1 MIRFACDTDQLDA
14 LVPCPIMFTYA
25 DLVRDRGHLHALRAR
40 FPGSVLKLIDRG
52 LGDPAATAEAVQI
65 VDTEP
70 GANGIAEAAQKL
82 LAMVKEG
89 RLYVTGY
96 ADRNDMPL
104 LIEETQRIGLS
115 ELEWWKWYA
124 TLDGTMR
131 IGAHPEAMVQFANS
145 QMAGAHVDFSI
156 VWNGAYHPEAR

>member
-1 MIRFACDTDQLDA
+1 MLRFACDSDQLGA
-14 LVPCPIMFTYA
+14 LVACPIMFTYA
-25 DLVRDRGHLHALRAR
+25 DLIRDRGQLHALRAR

-52 LGDPAATAEAVQI
+52 LGDPAGTAEAVRV
-65 VDTEP
+65 VDIEP
-70 GANGIAEAAQKL
+70 GANGIAEGAQKL

-89 RLYVTGY
+89 RQFVTGY
-96 ADRNDMPL
+96 ANRNDMPA

-131 IGAHPEAMVQFANS
+131 IADHPDAMVQFANS
-145 QMAGAHVDFSI
+145 QMAGAHIDLSVI
-156 VWNGAYHPEAR
+156 WNGSYHPEAR